1 MGNNAKQEICH
12 LSFLIFLARIVKKML
27 FWGFSSV
34 TTYRNGSTSQE
45 GEEVKGKIQARQLV
59 PMCGSFLYGANSMFL
74 NKERWE
80 GGDPVGMGRKGVG
93 TGR

>member
-1 MGNNAKQEICH
+1 M
-12 LSFLIFLARIVKKML
+12 
-27 FWGFSSV
+27 
-34 TTYRNGSTSQE
+34 
-45 GEEVKGKIQARQLV
+45 KGKIQARQLV